1 MLKNSAW
8 FLSSKYFKFSW
19 QENMPEPKNENL
31 FRSFYGT
38 NTFIE
43 KADIDKTK
51 YPFKSKSGNGNGY
64 PDFFN
69 DNSIDNWIIIVECKA
84 KNVNIKENCV
94 EQIGIYNKFL
104 NSKYLIITNGIK
116 IYCWEKDNDKYKVI
130 KLDDVK
136 YI

>member
-1 MLKNSAW
+1 
-8 FLSSKYFKFSW
+8 
-19 QENMPEPKNENL
+19 MPEPKNENL

-43 KADIDKTK
+43 KADIDKQK

-84 KNVNIKENCV
+84 TDHKLAEQECLYYMSNDGIKDKYNRIGIATSGENENELKVSYYYSVKGKQKIEDLVIENDKFISLEELKEN
-94 EQIGIYNKFL
+94 
-104 NSKYLIITNGIK
+104 
-116 IYCWEKDNDKYKVI
+116 
-130 KLDDVK
+130 
-136 YI
+136 